1 MMKQK
6 NGSIVLC
13 SSAVA
18 NIGMGNH
25 EAIAAAKAGP
35 SPPSPSPPPPS
46 PPPPPPPS
54 PPSPSP
60 PPPPPTSSS
69 FPASS
74 SSSSSFYPILTFLL
88 LSPSPPLQQ
97 PPILLSSD
105 ILSFYCPSAGVVGLA
120 KSGASTY
127 AKFGIKINCVA
138 PGLTDTGIAEKITK
152 NEAAL
157 KASTAMHPLG
167 KIGQPDEVAAAIH
180 FLLTQ
185 GHITGQVLAVD
196 GGLGSLK

>member
-1 MMKQK
+1 
-6 NGSIVLC
+6 
-13 SSAVA
+13 
-18 NIGMGNH
+18 
-25 EAIAAAKAGP
+25 
-35 SPPSPSPPPPS
+35 
-46 PPPPPPPS
+46 
-54 PPSPSP
+54 
-60 PPPPPTSSS
+60 
-69 FPASS
+69 
-74 SSSSSFYPILTFLL
+74 
-88 LSPSPPLQQ
+88 
-97 PPILLSSD
+97 
-105 ILSFYCPSAGVVGLA
+105 VGLA